1 MSMTLV
7 GQDLITVIENS
18 DFPSTLSSLSLR
30 VEILVVSQTVGCFHL
45 NLTQCFFHN
54 KDRLLSEYERLTV

>member
-7 GQDLITVIENS
+7 KQDLITVIENS

-30 VEILVVSQTVGCFHL
+30 VEILVVPQTVGFFNL
-45 NLTQCFFHN
+45 NLTQCFFPI
-54 KDRLLSEYERLTV
+54 KG